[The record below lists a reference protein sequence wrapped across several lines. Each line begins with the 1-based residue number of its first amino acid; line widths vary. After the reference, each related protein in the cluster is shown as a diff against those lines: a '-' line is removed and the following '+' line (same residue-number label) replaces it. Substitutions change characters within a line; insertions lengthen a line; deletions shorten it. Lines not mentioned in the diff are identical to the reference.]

1 MERSAGIVALRPRER
16 VGDFRLSAA
25 QLDGP
30 ANRFIGRVDELAEL
44 ERLLATRR
52 LVTLLGVGG
61 VGKTRLALEAAN
73 IAGRDR
79 RLKVYEV
86 GLADV
91 AEPAL
96 VSTVIASALP
106 CAVQPG
112 RPPLEVA
119 GEYLRGRQALLL
131 IDNCEQVIDAVAT
144 AVDLLIKSCSGLRVL
159 ATSREPLR
167 LPGEVV
173 WDVPPL
179 AGGGG
184 RTETESDAVELFL
197 ERAREANA
205 RLTFTAGDLATVAAI
220 CREVDGLPL
229 AIELAAS
236 RVRVLGL
243 EQIRAGLRDRFTL
256 LAGGPRGSSLR
267 QRTLRASLDWSH
279 RLLDEDERILFRWL
293 GAFVGGWTLEASETV
308 CCADDLPGDRSLL
321 DVLTGLVDRSLVV
334 VHDLDGLARYG
345 MLRTV
350 HEYAVERLEQAGEA
364 TVARERHLSWAVGF
378 AEDADRRMLTLDSRG
393 REAIDREAGNLRTA
407 LSYAN
412 AADPRA
418 GLRIGT
424 ALAWHWRERGQF
436 QEGID
441 AIEQAMTLDPDAPP
455 LVRGRALVSLALLVI
470 HTGEFI
476 KTAQLCQEA
485 IELGEAIGDPLTS
498 AGGIG
503 GQGVMIAMVDPATGR
518 QLCERAVA
526 LAREADKP
534 ILLADA
540 LCGVVIAA
548 TLSEDPQQLEEAI
561 ARTMAFAEPLGH
573 RQAIAWSLHGIAV
586 SAIAG
591 NDPARV
597 RECARRILTLSADVQ
612 EPGIRGAAI
621 RELTAAALL
630 DGTGDTVRELVLE
643 EQEKYR
649 AAGARVA
656 TNEMSM
662 CVAELALASDDFEA
676 PRELTALLVPDVAWM
691 LTGNQRWQIRHVL
704 ARAALGR
711 RDVEEALSLAGEI
724 AEIASGLGNHR
735 AEALATLLLGR
746 AALHD
751 RDDVKAHELAHNA
764 LSAAVERGW
773 DAIAIDALELLGAVA
788 ASQQNPDHAA
798 RLLGSAEA
806 ARANR
811 GVSRVPVEADFWNAI
826 VKDVQ
831 AGADPVAWRSGAELS
846 LAAAATYARRGRGTR
861 DRPPHGWA
869 SLTETEME
877 IARLAA
883 EGLTNVEIG
892 RRMFVS
898 RSTVKAHLSHIYLKL
913 DLSGRTEL
921 AARHGSRGDT

>member
-1 MERSAGIVALRPRER
+1 MERSAEIVALRPREHL
-16 VGDFRLSAA
+16 GDVRSDA
-25 QLDGP
+25 QLGAP
-30 ANRFIGRVDELAEL
+30 ANRFIGRVEELGEL

-52 LVTLLGVGG
+52 LVTLVGGPG
-61 VGKTRLALEAAN
+61 VGKTRLALEAGG
-73 IAGRDR
+73 IAGTNSPVEVHEV
-79 RLKVYEV
+79 RLS
-86 GLADV
+86 DV
-91 AEPAL
+91 LDTAL
-96 VSTVIASALP
+96 VSTAIASALP
-106 CAVQPG
+106 CPVQPG

-119 GEYLRGRQALLL
+119 VEYLRDRETLLL
-131 IDNCEQVIDAVAT
+131 IDNCEQVIDGVAA
-144 AVDLLIKSCSGLRVL
+144 AVDVLIRRCSGVRVL

-167 LPGEVV
+167 LAGEVV
-173 WDVPPL
+173 WDVPTLGLVGAPT
-179 AGGGG
+179 
-184 RTETESDAVELFL
+184 RPRSDAVELFL
-197 ERAREANA
+197 ERARETSA
-205 RLTFTAGDLATVAAI
+205 RFTPTAEDIATVGAI
-220 CREVDGLPL
+220 CRELDGLPL

-243 EQIRAGLRDRFTL
+243 EQIRAGLADRFTL
-256 LAGGPRGSSLR
+256 LTGGPRGSSVR
-267 QRTLRASLDWSH
+267 QQTLRASLDWSH
-279 RLLDEDERILFRWL
+279 RLLDDDEQILFRRL
-293 GAFVGGWTLEASETV
+293 GAFVGGWTLEASEAV
-308 CCADDLPGDRSLL
+308 CALDDLPGERPLL

-334 VHDLDGLARYG
+334 VHDLAGLARYG

-350 HEYAVERLEQAGEA
+350 HEYAADRLEQAGEA
-364 TVARERHLSWAVGF
+364 SIARNRHLSWAVGF
-378 AEDADRRMLTLDSRG
+378 AEEADRRMLALDPQG
-393 REAIDREAGNLRTA
+393 REAVDREAANLRAA
-407 LSYAN
+407 LSHAN
-412 AADPRA
+412 AVDPEA

-436 QEGID
+436 QDGID
-441 AIEQAMTLDPDAPP
+441 AIERAMALAPDAAP

-498 AGGIG
+498 AGGLG
-503 GQGVMIAMVDPATGR
+503 GQGVLIAMVDPAAGR

-526 LAREADKP
+526 LATEADKP

-540 LCGVVIAA
+540 LCGIVIAA
-548 TLSEDPQQLEEAI
+548 TMSEDPQQLEEAI

-586 SAIAG
+586 AAMASD
-591 NDPARV
+591 DPARV
-597 RECARRILTLSADVQ
+597 RDCARRILSLSEDVQ

-621 RELTAAALL
+621 RELAAAALL
-630 DGTGDTVRELVLE
+630 DGTGDTVRALVLE
-643 EQEKYR
+643 EREKYR
-649 AAGARVA
+649 AAGARVS
-656 TNEMSM
+656 TNEMSV
-662 CVAELALASDDFEA
+662 CAAELALAADDFEA
-676 PRELTALLVPDVAWM
+676 PRELAALLVPDVAWM
-691 LTGNQRWQIRHVL
+691 LTGTQRWQIRHVL

-711 RDVEEALSLAGEI
+711 RDVEEARRLADEIKEI
-724 AEIASGLGNHR
+724 AAGLGNRR
-735 AEALATLLLGR
+735 AEALATLLLAR

-751 RDDVKAHELAHNA
+751 RDDVRAHELAHHA

-806 ARANR
+806 ARANC
-811 GVSRVPVEADFWNAI
+811 GVSRVPVEADFWDAI
-826 VKDVQ
+826 AKDVQ
-831 AGADPVAWRSGAELS
+831 AGADPAAWRSGAELS

-861 DRPPHGWA
+861 DRPQHGWA
-869 SLTETEME
+869 SLTETETE

-883 EGLTNVEIG
+883 EGLTNAEIG

-921 AARHGSRGDT
+921 AARHSSRGET